1 MMGTLLQDIRYGR
14 CNLGRNPGFTIV
26 PMLTLALGIGA
37 NTTIFSQ
44 QQVRDIHAR
53 KGEGWLGQRCQRL
66 QSD

>member
-1 MMGTLLQDIRYGR
+1 
-14 CNLGRNPGFTIV
+14 
-26 PMLTLALGIGA
+26 MLTLALGIGA

>member
-1 MMGTLLQDIRYGR
+1 MGTLLQDVRYGLR
-14 CNLGRNPGFTIV
+14 NLGRNPGFTIV
-26 PMLTLALGIGA
+26 AMLTLALGIGA
-37 NTTIFSQ
+37 STIFSQ